1 MVELHWDLHKFSGHK
16 DKLNLRELF
25 RRSILLETP
34 SVSFKILDPI
44 DTLIA
49 CVLHMTLTHCNDI
62 RLLSVYDIALLL
74 QKITDKH
81 KWQILLERSGE
92 LNARIG
98 LEKAIKM
105 AQLWNGLKLPADF
118 IDFHKWP
125 VASDGENRT
134 VSNAIHRHDKPIRTF
149 LKIYL
154 SGASEPLQKAKHIF
168 RLVFPRTDH
177 MRSLYPPS
185 RNWLLPLSYIKRWLK
200 WIK

>member
-1 MVELHWDLHKFSGHK
+1 
-16 DKLNLRELF
+16 
-25 RRSILLETP
+25 
-34 SVSFKILDPI
+34 
-44 DTLIA
+44 
-49 CVLHMTLTHCNDI
+49 MT
-62 RLLSVYDIALLL
+62 
-74 QKITDKH
+74 
-81 KWQILLERSGE
+81 
-92 LNARIG
+92 
-98 LEKAIKM
+98 
-105 AQLWNGLKLPADF
+105 QLWNGLKLPADF

-185 RNWLLPLSYIKRWLK
+185 RNWLLPLSYTRRWLK
-200 WIK
+200 WIRK